1 MLLLAG
7 SCLGGCSVV
16 YDLQQ
21 DAALDACEKIVDW
34 NERKACIAK
43 NKMTFDQY
51 EKQRKEILIKKTE
64 K

>member
-7 SCLGGCSVV
+7 GCIGGCSVV

-21 DAALDACEKIVDW
+21 DAVLSACEKIVDW
-34 NERKACIAK
+34 NERKTCIEK

-51 EKQRKEILIKKTE
+51 EKQRKEILIKKAE
-64 K
+64 